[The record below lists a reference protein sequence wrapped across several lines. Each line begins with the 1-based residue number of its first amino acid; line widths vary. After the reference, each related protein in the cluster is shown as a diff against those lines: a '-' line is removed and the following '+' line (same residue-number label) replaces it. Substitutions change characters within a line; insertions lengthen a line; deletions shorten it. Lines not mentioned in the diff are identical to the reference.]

1 MVGLGHCHLLY
12 RITCAILIYNCIE
25 WVPTAQSMYIFSS
38 LQCKYNQININH
50 QIMVFVTKNMIW
62 WLIYLPVSHC
72 MTNNFVTKK
81 SLFHL
86 CVGQCVICYYLCHN
100 EDVKSVEHNVAPVVH
115 LLVESER
122 FSCHVLA
129 SLKPALN
136 GLRLTE
142 QPAVWQSGHTAPFWS
157 GSSLWQDTGSV
168 KHGWQQLPVCGRR
181 VTLGEVLFWGG
192 HSVSACGGD

>member
-1 MVGLGHCHLLY
+1 MVGPGHCHLLY
-12 RITCAILIYNCIE
+12 RITCGILINNCTE
-25 WVPTAQSMYIFSS
+25 WVPIAQSIKIST
-38 LQCKYNQININH
+38 LQCKYNQISVINISASESLYDK
-50 QIMVFVTKNMIW
+50 Q
-62 WLIYLPVSHC
+62 LCY
-72 MTNNFVTKK
+72 KK

-86 CVGQCVICYYLCHN
+86 CVGQCVIFYYLCHN
-100 EDVKSVEHNVAPVVH
+100 EDVKSVEHNIAPVVH

-136 GLRLTE
+136 GRRLTE
-142 QPAVWQSGHTAPFWS
+142 RPAVWQSGHTAPFWS
-157 GSSLWQDTGSV
+157 GSPLWQDTGSV

>member
-12 RITCAILIYNCIE
+12 RITCGILINNCTE
-25 WVPTAQSMYIFSS
+25 WVPIAQSIKIST
-38 LQCKYNQININH
+38 LQYKYNQILVINISASESYF
-50 QIMVFVTKNMIW
+50 ISFVITKM
-62 WLIYLPVSHC
+62 
-72 MTNNFVTKK
+72 
-81 SLFHL
+81 
-86 CVGQCVICYYLCHN
+86 
-100 EDVKSVEHNVAPVVH
+100 KSVEHNVAPVVH

-136 GLRLTE
+136 GRRLTE
-142 QPAVWQSGHTAPFWS
+142 RPAVWQSGHTAPFWS
-157 GSSLWQDTGSV
+157 GSPLWQDTGSV